1 MRGTVL
7 WLILV
12 TGNEMNMTLRKL
24 RGLTLGLGFSLLNLF
39 AGSAQAIDLAGNWNA
54 TPDCP
59 AYKARLVVLGDSLAD
74 GLWGAFYRRY
84 ARCEMLEVVRL
95 TKVSDGLAKT
105 NAAGWLAR
113 YQALPNVTDPEQKDI
128 ILVQLGANDLTNLRQ
143 GTNRTVFN
151 SPDWDT
157 AYADRVREL
166 GQGLVAAAGDVI
178 WFSLPIVGKDSL
190 RENYDHILDLQST
203 ALKGL
208 PIKYIDTYK
217 LTSFGTDEFTMNAR
231 IDGKLRQMRADD
243 RIHFTTVGYEV
254 VAQAVLTDLE
264 KFLHLQDS
272 KIVINNVA
280 LQ

>member
-1 MRGTVL
+1 MSITR
-7 WLILV
+7 
-12 TGNEMNMTLRKL
+12 L
-24 RGLTLGLGFSLLNLF
+24 RGLAMALGLSI
-39 AGSAQAIDLAGNWNA
+39 AASTAQAIDLAGTWNA

-59 AYKARLVVLGDSLAD
+59 TYKARLVVLGDSLAD

-84 ARCEMLEVVRL
+84 AQCKTLEVVRL

-105 NAAGWLAR
+105 SAEGWLAR

-128 ILVQLGANDLTNLRQ
+128 ILVQLGANDLTNLRN
-143 GTNRTVFN
+143 GSTRTVFS
-151 SPDWDT
+151 SPDWDA
-157 AYADRVREL
+157 AYKGRVREL

-190 RENYDHILDLQST
+190 RKNYDHIQDLQSG

-208 PIKYIDTYK
+208 PIKYVDTYK
-217 LTSFGTDEFTMNAR
+217 LTSFGTDAFTMNAKV
-231 IDGKLRQMRADD
+231 DGKLRQLRADD

-254 VAQAVLTDLE
+254 VAQTVLSDLE
-264 KFLHLQDS
+264 KFLHFQDS
-272 KIVINNVA
+272 KIVISNVA